1 VNTPLEAQGFMPAKP
16 ARPLILI
23 VDDEIANIHR
33 LAQALGVDDSDGKYM
48 LRFASNAEAAL
59 MLAQEAHPA
68 LILLDVVM
76 PIMDGFAI
84 LARLQANPITRVIPV
99 IFVTS
104 RDESHEEARGLDLGA
119 VDYITKPISPAIVR
133 ARVRTH
139 LELRRQREFE
149 AERALI
155 DGLTGIANRRHF
167 DECLARI
174 CAQKTPALE
183 ANLGVKPALLMIDVD
198 HFKQFNDSAGH
209 AAGDLCLQRIAQGL
223 RQAFARGEDL
233 VARIGGEEFAALLL
247 HGELLTHA
255 QRALDCIAQL
265 ALAHPNSPIG
275 SYLSV
280 SIGAIEL
287 SALSAPAS
295 VFATTDALLYQAK
308 RAGRNR
314 AIAQTIEGQTHTLF
328 AHTPDLNSN

>member
-1 VNTPLEAQGFMPAKP
+1 MNTPLAAHESTTAK
-16 ARPLILI
+16 PLILI
-23 VDDEIANIHR
+23 VDDEIANIQR
-33 LAQALGVDDSDGKYM
+33 LAHALGVDDIDAKYT
-48 LRFASNAEAAL
+48 LRFATHAKAAL
-59 MLAQEAHPA
+59 ALAQDANPA
-68 LILLDVVM
+68 LILLDVMM
-76 PIMDGFAI
+76 PEMDGLAI
-84 LARLQANPITRVIPV
+84 LACLQANPETRAIPV

-104 RDESHEEARGLDLGA
+104 RDESEEEARGLDLGA

-149 AERALI
+149 AQRALI

-174 CAQKTPALE
+174 CGQKTPAIE
-183 ANLGVKPALLMIDVD
+183 TGLGVKPSLLIIDVD

-209 AAGDLCLQRIAQGL
+209 AAGDLCLQSIAQGL

-247 HGELLTHA
+247 HGDLLTHA

-275 SYLSV
+275 PCVSV
-280 SIGAIEL
+280 SMGAIEL
-287 SALSAPAS
+287 SAASAPAS
-295 VFATTDALLYQAK
+295 LFSTTDTLLYQAK

-314 AIAQTIEGQTHTLF
+314 CIAQSSDAQIRTLF
-328 AHTPDLNSN
+328 ARTQSNPN